1 MSNWSHV
8 AGIIRVDDIQC
19 LYEDNFNVSN
29 VIKAFLGKEIDFDS
43 PEELWEEYDK
53 NPDNFMPSGSEGSLN
68 SCIYV
73 NPDKS
78 CMAAYVVSVFGDLR
92 DHDDLNSIVEWFKD
106 KVSVL
111 DEVFFSVRN
120 AVIIVEDDHNGIR
133 EWHK

>member
-19 LYEDNFNVSN
+19 LYKDDFNVSN
-29 VIKAFLGKEIDFDS
+29 IIKAFIGKEIDLDS
-43 PEELWEEYDK
+43 PEELWEEYDN
-53 NPDNFMPSGSEGSLN
+53 NPDDFMPSGSEGSLN
-68 SCIYV
+68 SCIHV

-92 DHDDLNSIVEWFKD
+92 DHDDPDGIVEWFKN
-106 KVSVL
+106 KVSGL
-111 DEVFFSVRN
+111 DEVFYGVRN
-120 AVIIVEDDHNGIR
+120 AVILVNNEYNGIR